1 MPRRDRQPL
10 SRERVITTAVALA
23 DKKGA
28 PGVTMRAVAGQL
40 GVEAMSLYNHVKN
53 RDDLLDGMVD
63 AVFNEIELP
72 APGVDWETAMRARAE
87 SARAALLR
95 HPWAVSLMDSRSQ
108 PGPATL
114 RHHDAVL
121 GALRAGG
128 FSVAMAT
135 HAVSVIDSYLYGF
148 VIQELSL
155 PFTNRSELEEVAGG
169 ILDGL
174 PAGTYPHLAEAITEQ
189 VLQPGYDPSDEFAF
203 GLSLILGALAA
214 LAPTPFTLPESTYG
228 GQLKRPEIGRFD

>member
-1 MPRRDRQPL
+1 MPKRDTSAQQRDRQPL
-10 SRERVITTAVALA
+10 SRERIVTTAVALA
-23 DKKGA
+23 DEKGA
-28 PGVTMRAVAGQL
+28 PGVTMRAVANQL

-63 AVFNEIELP
+63 TVFSEIELP
-72 APGVDWETAMRARAE
+72 ALGANWETAMRARAE

-121 GALRAGG
+121 GALRGGG
-128 FSVAMAT
+128 FSVAMAV
-135 HAVSVIDSYLYGF
+135 HAMSVMDSYLYGF

-155 PFTNRSELEEVAGG
+155 PFTDRSELEDVASD
-169 ILDGL
+169 ILEGL
-174 PAGTYPHLAEAITEQ
+174 PGGTYPHLAEAITEQ
-189 VLQPGYDPSDEFAF
+189 ALQPGYNPSDEFEF
-203 GLSLILGALAA
+203 GLSLILGALPAPAA
-214 LAPTPFTLPESTYG
+214 PGSPGSLPSDPST
-228 GQLKRPEIGRFD
+228 EVS